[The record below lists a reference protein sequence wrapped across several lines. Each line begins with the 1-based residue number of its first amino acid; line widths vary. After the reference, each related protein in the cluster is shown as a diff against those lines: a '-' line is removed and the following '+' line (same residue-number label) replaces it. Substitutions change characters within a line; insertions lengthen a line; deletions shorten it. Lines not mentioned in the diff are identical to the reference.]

1 MRVHDLMKTLTLNV
15 TYLTFVS
22 STALPLIVGF
32 ITKLNAHSRVKAIT
46 LLVLS
51 GVAGLVQTLVAKH
64 GVVEWRTLFDN
75 SISAYVIAFIAH
87 AGVLKPTGASDA
99 VASIAPAVG
108 IGAPVADEVPPI
120 PPQTASAWVYAQPTA
135 TYPNKNLLSP
145 TVVATVDPELEDLG
159 KRLGL

>member
-1 MRVHDLMKTLTLNV
+1 MKTLTLNV

-22 STALPLIVGF
+22 STALPLVTGF
-32 ITKLNAHSRVKAIT
+32 ITKLNANSRVKAIT

-51 GVAGLVQTLVAKH
+51 GIAGLVQTLIAKH

-99 VASIAPAVG
+99 VAGIAPNTG
-108 IGAPVADEVPPI
+108 IGTAVAAPVAPTQPFG
-120 PPQTASAWVYAQPTA
+120 AWSSDGSG
-135 TYPNKNLLSP
+135 LSP
-145 TVVATVDPELEDLG
+145 SVLATVSPELEDLG